1 MECMN
6 LRLGSKD
13 KHFLFVFEWV
23 NNKTNYIKQIV
34 RTRIFKKNKKIYFF
48 FILREFKPIWGST
61 RWPLL
66 IQKPGLEF
74 SRVSELIIGA
84 FFELAKVAEL
94 DQISIRD
101 FNYTLIKG
109 SLIKKTKL
117 KRIHSRKKY
126 TLWHPTN
133 QWNIWPFREMNLKRL
148 KEFIEPITGKG
159 YFRMKIWDQ
168 TDFNIKLPQ
177 VIKGTFITFQI

>member
-1 MECMN
+1 MILN
-6 LRLGSKD
+6 R
-13 KHFLFVFEWV
+13 LFVHEYS
-23 NNKTNYIKQIV
+23 K
-34 RTRIFKKNKKIYFF
+34 RIRKFTFF
-48 FILREFKPIWGST
+48 GLREFKPILGST

-117 KRIHSRKKY
+117 KRIHSRKIY
-126 TLWHPTN
+126 PVTPLTN
-133 QWNIWPFREMNLKRL
+133 QTEY
-148 KEFIEPITGKG
+148 FI
-159 YFRMKIWDQ
+159 
-168 TDFNIKLPQ
+168 
-177 VIKGTFITFQI
+177 

>member
-1 MECMN
+1 MILN
-6 LRLGSKD
+6 R
-13 KHFLFVFEWV
+13 LFVHEYS
-23 NNKTNYIKQIV
+23 K
-34 RTRIFKKNKKIYFF
+34 RIQKFTFF
-48 FILREFKPIWGST
+48 TLREFKPILGST

-117 KRIHSRKKY
+117 KRIHSRKNIPCD
-126 TLWHPTN
+126 TLN
-133 QWNIWPFREMNLKRL
+133 QPDGWNI
-148 KEFIEPITGKG
+148 
-159 YFRMKIWDQ
+159 
-168 TDFNIKLPQ
+168 
-177 VIKGTFITFQI
+177 

>member
-1 MECMN
+1 MILN
-6 LRLGSKD
+6 R
-13 KHFLFVFEWV
+13 LFVHEYS
-23 NNKTNYIKQIV
+23 K
-34 RTRIFKKNKKIYFF
+34 RIRKFTFF
-48 FILREFKPIWGST
+48 ALREFKPILGST

-117 KRIHSRKKY
+117 KRIHSRKNIPCD
-126 TLWHPTN
+126 TLN
-133 QWNIWPFREMNLKRL
+133 QPDGWNI
-148 KEFIEPITGKG
+148 
-159 YFRMKIWDQ
+159 
-168 TDFNIKLPQ
+168 
-177 VIKGTFITFQI
+177 